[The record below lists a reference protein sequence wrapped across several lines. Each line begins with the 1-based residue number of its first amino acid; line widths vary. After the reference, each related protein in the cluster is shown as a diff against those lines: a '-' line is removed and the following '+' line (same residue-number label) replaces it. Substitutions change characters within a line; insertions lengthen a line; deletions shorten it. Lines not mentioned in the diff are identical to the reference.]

1 MLKYHNNNHQGQA
14 NRTCIYIRIQIPY
27 GHVININ
34 ANNKSLISQRTK
46 NVYRKML
53 GITVIYM

>member
-1 MLKYHNNNHQGQA
+1 MLKYHNHNHQGQA
-14 NRTCIYIRIQIPY
+14 NRTCIYIRIQIPC
-27 GHVININ
+27 GDVININ

>member
-1 MLKYHNNNHQGQA
+1 MLKYQDNNHQGGA

-27 GHVININ
+27 GDVININ

-46 NVYRKML
+46 NVYSKIL